1 MALMARRRIHVVGAR
16 VLVLGLTFKE
26 DCSDLRNTLVVDI
39 VRELSRAN
47 AEVVVHD
54 PLVDP
59 AEVPHLGSVN
69 LVDAPAAGAYDAV
82 ILAVA
87 HRTFRERG
95 GEWVRGLVREG
106 GVVYDL
112 KGVLPADQADARL

>member
-1 MALMARRRIHVVGAR
+1 MARRRIHVVGAR

-39 VRELSRAN
+39 IRELARAN

-59 AEVPHLGSVN
+59 VDVPHIGSVD
-69 LVDAPAAGAYDAV
+69 LVETPGAGAYDAV

-87 HRTFRERG
+87 HRAFREHG
-95 GEWVRGLVREG
+95 GEWVRGLAREG

-112 KGVLPADQADARL
+112 KGVLPSGSVDGRL

>member
-1 MALMARRRIHVVGAR
+1 

-26 DCSDLRNTLVVDI
+26 DCSDLRNTLVTDI
-39 VRELSRAN
+39 VDELAKAN

-59 AEVPHLGSVN
+59 AEAAELGGFT
-69 LVDAPAAGAYDAV
+69 LVDTPEPGRHDAV

-87 HRTFRERG
+87 HRAFRERG
-95 GEWVRGLVREG
+95 GEWVLGLAREG

-112 KGVLPADQADARL
+112 KGVLPGERVDGRL